1 MAAQTKLTG
10 VRAKLKAHKDANTGN
25 RTVTLDES
33 GVVCTVPKFINHGKW
48 MRAQRIAK
56 RDHAKAQVAFVAET
70 VLFEGEKLNITEVS
84 ELLSAGDTLQLIGEV
99 FGGDDEAESAGED
112 GEGNG
117 TTQTA

>member
-1 MAAQTKLTG
+1 MAEEVKLTG

-99 FGGDDEAESAGED
+99 FGGDDEAEGAGED

-117 TTQTA
+117 TTQTK